1 MESKCSKKQKVKLE
15 ECCDV
20 EVKETFRLLSE
31 TRRKWLNVS
40 PVFYD
45 VSVHIRAD

>member
-20 EVKETFRLLSE
+20 EVKEKMF
-31 TRRKWLNVS
+31 KKGGNG
-40 PVFYD
+40 
-45 VSVHIRAD
+45 